1 MKISLGKI
9 IGGLWFSSFI
19 MILAKL
25 FGIISFSWWLVTS
38 PIWFTVGLV
47 VALCASLFIFL
58 MTRTDKQLDRIEKK
72 LEEIKTKYNI
82 K

>member
-1 MKISLGKI
+1 MKI

-19 MILAKL
+19 MIIAKL
-25 FGIISFSWWLVTS
+25 FGIINFSWWLVTS
-38 PIWFTVGLV
+38 PIWFTVGLIV
-47 VALCASLFIFL
+47 VLCASLFIFL
-58 MTRTDKQLDRIEKK
+58 MTRTDEQLDGIEKR

>member
-9 IGGLWFSSFI
+9 IGGLWFSGFI

-25 FGIISFSWWLVTS
+25 FGVISFSWWLVTS
-38 PIWFTVGLV
+38 PIWLTVGLV

-58 MTRTDKQLDRIEKK
+58 MTLTDKQLDGIEKR
-72 LEEIKTKYNI
+72 LEEYKTKYNI

>member
-1 MKISLGKI
+1 MKI

-47 VALCASLFIFL
+47 AALCASLSIFL
-58 MTRTDKQLDRIEKK
+58 MTRTDEQLDIIEKR
-72 LEEIKTKYNI
+72 LEEYKTKYNI